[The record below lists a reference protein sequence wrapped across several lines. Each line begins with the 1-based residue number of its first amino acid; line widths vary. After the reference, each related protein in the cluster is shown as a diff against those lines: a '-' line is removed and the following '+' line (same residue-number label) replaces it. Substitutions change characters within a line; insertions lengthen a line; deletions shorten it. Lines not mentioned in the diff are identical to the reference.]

1 MRHEGAQ
8 LNYAALLGVLAAVTF
23 TLPLLALLAESL
35 GLHRNA
41 GVAVSLSIAA
51 LAAAVWYFRASRVRS
66 QQAQRGAGGG
76 ARLTD
81 GPSAGATKED
91 DARL

>member
-1 MRHEGAQ
+1 M
-8 LNYAALLGVLAAVTF
+8 NYAALLGVLAAVTF

-41 GVAVSLSIAA
+41 GVTVSLLIAV
-51 LAAAVWYFRASRVRS
+51 LAAAVWYIRSSRVRS
-66 QQAQRGAGGG
+66 QQAQRGASAG

-81 GPSAGATKED
+81 GPSVGATEED
-91 DARL
+91 NARL